1 MLTRMW
7 NNWDLH
13 YVADTASLEDNL
25 VVSQKVKH
33 TLNRVTQLS
42 YSEVFTQK
50 KLDLSSWRPTCNY
63 L

>member
-1 MLTRMW
+1 MW

-50 KLDLSSWRPTCNY
+50 KLDLSS
-63 L
+63 